1 MNSIDFMT
9 ILVGVSGSGKTKFFM
24 DRFPDSRVLHA
35 SDIKTLRTH
44 IQSVYSVL
52 IEQKPTL
59 INTWFDLD
67 VSAILDMREYP
78 VYIET
83 HYMETPVLKVV
94 GNPKRYWGI
103 TNENKL
109 RYLNSKSVIYF
120 PPPKRESEGKQKL
133 IELFGTRYN
142 WIRSQFPEL
151 LQ

>member
-1 MNSIDFMT
+1 MDMEFLT
-9 ILVGVSGSGKTKFFM
+9 ILVGVSGSGKTKFFL
-24 DRFPDSRVLHA
+24 DRFPDSRILHT
-35 SDIKTLRTH
+35 SDIKSLRTH
-44 IQSVYSVL
+44 IQSIYSPL

-83 HYMETPVLKVV
+83 HYMETPALRVV

-103 TNENKL
+103 ANENRL

-120 PPPKRESEGKQKL
+120 PPPKRSEGKQKL
-133 IELFGTRYN
+133 MELFGTRYN
-142 WIRSQFPEL
+142 WIRSQFPEIL
-151 LQ
+151 E